1 MQNSNLKTLPDD
13 LTALIPTLTRA
24 ANRIADTPDEAQD
37 LTQEVLL
44 KLWLRLN
51 RGDDIINLRS
61 YALAALRNQMR
72 QGLRDRHNIDDVD
85 IEDTA
90 TAPNAFACL
99 ALSEACS
106 MIEKLPP
113 DQAHLMR
120 LVLSGETSPAAL
132 ARQTGW
138 PLGTVMS
145 RLARARAQ
153 LRRDMGLDPG
163 APVTALL

>member
-1 MQNSNLKTLPDD
+1 MQQPALTNLSDT
-13 LTALIPTLTRA
+13 LTALVPILNRA
-24 ANRIADTPDEAQD
+24 ARRIADTPDDAQD

-51 RGDDIINLRS
+51 HGENITNLRG
-61 YALAALRNQMR
+61 YALTALRNEMR
-72 QGLRDRHNIDDVD
+72 QALRERRETGTLDDA
-85 IEDTA
+85 DTG
-90 TAPNAFACL
+90 TAPDVFACL
-99 ALSEACS
+99 ALSETRV
-106 MIEKLPP
+106 MIDKLPP
-113 DQAHLMR
+113 DQAELMKF
-120 LVLSGETSPAAL
+120 VLAGETSPAVL

-163 APVTALL
+163 APVEALL